1 MALTQSNL
9 DATARDSAGKG
20 SARKTRMAGL
30 IPAIVYGKHL
40 KEPIKISVNAKAVR
54 VAVQTK
60 KKLNTVIALKVGA
73 TTHNVMLKDYQQ
85 DPVSKASPCTQT
97 SIDVT
102 ERDQMRR
109 SPGEADGKARRPR
122 PGRHLVADAPRA
134 RSLGVAWPRFPRRST
149 SMSRR

>member
-9 DATARDSAGKG
+9 RSLWPVTAQ
-20 SARKTRMAGL
+20 ARAPRARRAWPGL

-73 TTHNVMLKDYQQ
+73 TTPGIVHACKEYQQ
-85 DPVSKASPCTQT
+85 DPVSKDLA
-97 SIDVT
+97 
-102 ERDQMRR
+102 
-109 SPGEADGKARRPR
+109 ARRLHR
-122 PGRHLVADAPRA
+122 RA
-134 RSLGVAWPRFPRRST
+134 
-149 SMSRR
+149 